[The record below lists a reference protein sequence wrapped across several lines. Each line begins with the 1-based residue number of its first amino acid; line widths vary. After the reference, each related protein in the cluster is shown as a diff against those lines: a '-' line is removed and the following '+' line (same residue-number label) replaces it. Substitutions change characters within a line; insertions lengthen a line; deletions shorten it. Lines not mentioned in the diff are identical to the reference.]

1 MGTEDFQK
9 SSIPKRGNM
18 FNNYEIVEYTHSLP
32 FQIQNFTGRT
42 IQDDRG
48 DIKDVLEHWHQE
60 IEIVYTFEGHALHYI
75 DGKVHRAAPGKLFVT
90 NSESIHKV
98 ISDEGTLGIP
108 EVIAVVLLVNVDF
121 VKKLVPNLEQMYFLP
136 EADSDMEKIEQL
148 MKEFS
153 YYAGK
158 EKEHEPYE
166 NLRLMSMLYELMYLL
181 CRDDLVVRETVFP
194 INNQKNLERLRG
206 IMQYVEDII
215 QKRSRSMRWQKDSIL
230 PKNIFPDFSKR
241 IRA

>member
-1 MGTEDFQK
+1 MKEITWNTRSNC
-9 SSIPKRGNM
+9 SS
-18 FNNYEIVEYTHSLP
+18 TS
-32 FQIQNFTGRT
+32 
-42 IQDDRG
+42 
-48 DIKDVLEHWHQE
+48 
-60 IEIVYTFEGHALHYI
+60 
-75 DGKVHRAAPGKLFVT
+75 GK
-90 NSESIHKV
+90 
-98 ISDEGTLGIP
+98 
-108 EVIAVVLLVNVDF
+108 VDF

-158 EKEHEPYE
+158 EKEHETYE

-206 IMQYVEDII
+206 IMQYVEVHYTEEITQYEVAERFYFTKEYFSRFFKKNTGHDI
-215 QKRSRSMRWQKDSIL
+215 
-230 PKNIFPDFSKR
+230 
-241 IRA
+241 